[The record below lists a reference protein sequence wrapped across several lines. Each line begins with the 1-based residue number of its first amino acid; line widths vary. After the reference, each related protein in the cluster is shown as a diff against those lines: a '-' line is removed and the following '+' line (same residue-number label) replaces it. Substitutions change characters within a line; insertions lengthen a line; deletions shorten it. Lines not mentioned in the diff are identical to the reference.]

1 LQILG
6 DGAVFL
12 SLSELAERSGMSSST
27 THRVVRSLVDAGL
40 VGQDPRTSRYSL
52 GPEIVRAFSPA
63 VHRVSNAEVDP
74 PRVNV
79 NAFDPQAAR
88 RLDDPATLA
97 RVLRATNFAYL
108 DVAEAPVVMARS
120 RELMALTAGL
130 EDDEI
135 RLETPAI
142 MAQTDHRSLVVARG
156 LHPLGFPRPRQRCRP
171 DRGLPRPADGSG
183 AVAGGVVD

>member
-12 SLSELAERSGMSSST
+12 SLSELAQRSGMSPST

-63 VHRVSNAEVDP
+63 VHRVRNAEVDP

-88 RLDDPATLA
+88 R
-97 RVLRATNFAYL
+97 RK
-108 DVAEAPVVMARS
+108 
-120 RELMALTAGL
+120 LMALTAGL

-171 DRGLPRPADGSG
+171 DRGLPPT
-183 AVAGGVVD
+183 GGWFRGRRGRRR